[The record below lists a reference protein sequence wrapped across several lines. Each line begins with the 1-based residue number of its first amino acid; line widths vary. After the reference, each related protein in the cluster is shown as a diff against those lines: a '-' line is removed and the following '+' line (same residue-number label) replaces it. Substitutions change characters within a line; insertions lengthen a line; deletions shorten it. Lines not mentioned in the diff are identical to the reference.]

1 MASAD
6 PRDPEYGAPFVPVS
20 DVQTI
25 TIVGSPT
32 GGTYTLSF
40 NGQTTSGIAY
50 NASASAIQT
59 ALQGLSTIGSGKVAV
74 TGTGPFL
81 ATFSLYGFQALIT
94 ASGTSLTGGTTPH
107 LTVVHSTPGT
117 PAVGS
122 TSRAGVRNV
131 LDMYR
136 QTVVQ
141 ITATDVDDHYT
152 ANGDMYHE

>member
-6 PRDPEYGAPFVPVS
+6 PRDPEYGAAFVPVS

-40 NGQTTSGIAY
+40 NGQTTSAIAF
-50 NASASAIQT
+50 NASASTIQT
-59 ALQGLSTIGSGKVAV
+59 DLQALSTIGTGKVAV
-74 TGTGPFL
+74 TGTGPFS
-81 ATFSLYGFQALIT
+81 ATFSLYGLQSPMT
-94 ASGTSLTGGTTPH
+94 ATGSLTGGTTPH
-107 LTVVHSTPGT
+107 VTVTHATPGT
-117 PAVGS
+117 PTLGS
-122 TSRAGVRNV
+122 TSRAGTRNV

-141 ITATDVDDHYT
+141 ITASDSDNHYT
-152 ANGDMYHE
+152 ANGDLYHE